1 MLRRLFFLLICCSL
15 CGFAQ
20 TKRPFTFEDMMQLK
34 RIGEPIV
41 SPDGKWVAFSAV
53 DVDLEKNTKT
63 PHLWIVPIAGGD
75 SRRLTPADGAGEDRV
90 RFAPDGKRI
99 LFEVVARRR
108 IADLGAG
115 L

>member
-15 CGFAQ
+15 LGFAQ

-53 DVDLEKNTKT
+53 DVDLETE
-63 PHLWIVPIAGGD
+63 HQDAASVD
-75 SRRLTPADGAGEDRV
+75 CADWRW
-90 RFAPDGKRI
+90 RFAPPD
-99 LFEVVARRR
+99 AR
-108 IADLGAG
+108 
-115 L
+115 

>member
-15 CGFAQ
+15 LGFAQ

-53 DVDLEKNTKT
+53 DVESRDRT
-63 PHLWIVPIAGGD
+63 P
-75 SRRLTPADGAGEDRV
+75 
-90 RFAPDGKRI
+90 
-99 LFEVVARRR
+99 RRR
-108 IADLGAG
+108 ICGSCRSPAEIRAA
-115 L
+115 

>member
-15 CGFAQ
+15 LGFAQ

-34 RIGEPIV
+34 RIGEPVV
-41 SPDGKWVAFSAV
+41 SPDGKWVTFSAV

-75 SRRLTPADGAGEDRV
+75 SAA
-90 RFAPDGKRI
+90 
-99 LFEVVARRR
+99 
-108 IADLGAG
+108 
-115 L
+115 